1 MVGHDAMGH
10 NDRHTVSH
18 QLRLWL
24 RKLLLNLFV
33 QNKKITRRT
42 TTSERKHV
50 FASLSKFQIENVRK
64 QVTCT

>member
-24 RKLLLNLFV
+24 RLRKLLLNLFV
-33 QNKKITRRT
+33 QNKEIRVVK
-42 TTSERKHV
+42 
-50 FASLSKFQIENVRK
+50 
-64 QVTCT
+64 C